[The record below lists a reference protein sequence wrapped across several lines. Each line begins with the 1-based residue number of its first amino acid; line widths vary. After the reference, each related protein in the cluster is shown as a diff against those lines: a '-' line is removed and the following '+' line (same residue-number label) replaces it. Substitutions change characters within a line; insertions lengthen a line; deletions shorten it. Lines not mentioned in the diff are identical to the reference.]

1 MSPYLAQHCTK
12 EYKTSPFEMALSS
25 FLKTDTEVG
34 AGGGSVLTVSDKAM
48 QTNVNFLMW
57 AAVTVLLVLTSL
69 LLGLF

>member
-1 MSPYLAQHCTK
+1 
-12 EYKTSPFEMALSS
+12 MALSS

-57 AAVTVLLVLTSL
+57 AAVTMLLVLTSL

>member
-1 MSPYLAQHCTK
+1 M
-12 EYKTSPFEMALSS
+12 EYNTPPFKMASARFAKPTHRAAVSL
-25 FLKTDTEVG
+25 
-34 AGGGSVLTVSDKAM
+34 LTVSDKAM